1 MTKSKIETIKNFP
14 NPVGTWTLLD
24 LIGDGLY
31 SEVYTA
37 KHNKKNMMVA
47 MKITDNIWDRKER
60 LLHEI
65 DILRHHSQ
73 HPNII
78 KFQGC
83 FLKRRHLTLT
93 AEDQLWFAL
102 EYCQGGS
109 VSELARRVRD
119 KGNRIREN
127 IIAYIIRETMN
138 ALAFLHERN
147 IIHRDIKGGNILLT
161 SEAHVKLIDFDVS
174 AMLKTSQQRRQ
185 SCTGT
190 SYWVAPE
197 VIACKSYANQ
207 QFEERSYDSRCDTW
221 SLGITA
227 IELADGKPPFA
238 EQHPDRAMYKI
249 LRSVPSTVK
258 EPTLWR
264 ADFNDFIKCKVT
276 TELGDKTFSA
286 FRCLAKNAD
295 KRPFIQDL
303 FAHPLIKDVPEKP
316 VVIRQQLQNLMK
328 DVGCL
333 SGPITQNV
341 ADVEAN
347 ITSRMLKKNRNQF
360 FNYSIN
366 DLAKLEDLNEDSLLS
381 HLISRYNM
389 GQIYTYIG
397 DILIAVNPFKPL
409 KIYNDEYSNRYRS
422 ADITKH
428 DPHIY
433 AIASATYNDLIIN
446 KRNQCCIISGESGAG
461 KTVSAGFLVQHLTK
475 LGNATT
481 RALEQK
487 ILQVNPLLE
496 AFGNAQTLF
505 NDNSSRFGKY
515 LEMKFADDG
524 TVTGAQLSQFLLE
537 KSRIVSQANEER
549 NFHILYYILY
559 GFQFNKIAKKY
570 HLPENPEAAIFQYLP
585 YHKSDTTKAIKTRYI
600 DKFREVQECFHVIGF
615 SKEELDNTFSIL
627 AAVLQIGDID
637 FLRDQSNEHLIER
650 SLIKNNEKLCVVA
663 KLLSVNAED
672 IEDALIRNTTA
683 AAGEVIVMNN
693 TVTKATECRDAMA
706 KALYGRLFAW
716 IVDRINNL
724 LKPDSHYDRL
734 YNIGILDIFGF
745 EKFDKNSFEQLCI
758 NIANEQI
765 QYFFNRHIFSLEQEE
780 YVTEGIN
787 LDTVSFKD
795 NKPVLDMF
803 LNRRNGLLTILDD
816 ETVLT
821 TSSTRTLVDKLHE
834 GLAKNEYYLQ
844 PRDNSA
850 SFAIFHYA
858 AKVIYDASLF
868 LFKNRDTLQQDIVQ
882 LLSTSGN
889 VLLQSFFQDNGTFSA
904 HPSTKT
910 TYIPRKNANLLSI
923 NDNSDQFRSL
933 PYPKGRPR
941 SGSNTHSK
949 LTVASYFRN
958 SLAEL
963 LSKMTEAQPHFVRC
977 IKPNSRNEADNF
989 DQDRVLTQLTY
1000 TGVIETTNIRRQ
1012 GFPNRISFTDFMARY
1027 QSLGFSATRKVQP
1040 TSDNCEK
1047 ILKACKIEDFA
1058 IGKTKVFL
1066 RYYHIQQLAKQ
1077 FEKQHQYAVIIQ
1089 KEIKGWVARRRFK
1102 RILRNVLVLQKTIRG
1117 WLAWVKYSR
1126 VKTFRSNCAI
1136 KIQAAVKGWLARI
1149 HHKQWMET
1157 ANESAIVIQKF
1168 IRGWLERVK
1177 YWRKTRKNV
1186 VQKNRWNVRKSAVVL
1201 PSEKQLPANNKL
1213 SRPMTNDNLQERQS
1227 MRSNGLNAHG
1237 RSKQP
1242 SIGLSAHNIRSK
1254 RRKQPFS
1261 TDNPYERYYIKVT
1274 NWDAPNVINE
1284 NGDLSS
1290 PGLLRSSRKRE
1301 ERIQRMFAT
1310 LTYYNII
1317 SANRI

>member
-264 ADFNDFIKCKVT
+264 ADFNDFIKW
-276 TELGDKTFSA
+276 
-286 FRCLAKNAD
+286 CLAKNAD

-316 VVIRQQLQNLMK
+316 VVVSVQKHFNHLKFIVIAEFNT
-328 DVGCL
+328 
-333 SGPITQNV
+333 IH
-341 ADVEAN
+341 EAAV
-347 ITSRMLKKNRNQF
+347 KNRNQF

-409 KIYNDEYSNRYRS
+409 KIYNNEYSNRYRS

-570 HLPENPEAAIFQYLP
+570 HLPENPEAAIF
-585 YHKSDTTKAIKTRYI
+585 HDTTKAIKTRYI

-650 SLIKNNEKLCVVA
+650 SLIKNNEKLRVVA

-716 IVDRINNL
+716 IVDRINML

-882 LLSTSGN
+882 LLSTS
-889 VLLQSFFQDNGTFSA
+889 A

-933 PYPKGRPR
+933 PYPKVKSLKSKKKLPHLLGRPR

-1012 GFPNRISFTDFMARY
+1012 GFPNRISFADFMARY

-1089 KEIKGWVARRRFK
+1089 KA
-1102 RILRNVLVLQKTIRG
+1102 IRG

-1136 KIQAAVKGWLARI
+1136 KIQAG
-1149 HHKQWMET
+1149 
-1157 ANESAIVIQKF
+1157 
-1168 IRGWLERVK
+1168 
-1177 YWRKTRKNV
+1177 NV
-1186 VQKNRWNVRKSAVVL
+1186 L
-1201 PSEKQLPANNKL
+1201 
-1213 SRPMTNDNLQERQS
+1213 
-1227 MRSNGLNAHG
+1227 
-1237 RSKQP
+1237 
-1242 SIGLSAHNIRSK
+1242 
-1254 RRKQPFS
+1254 
-1261 TDNPYERYYIKVT
+1261 Y
-1274 NWDAPNVINE
+1274 
-1284 NGDLSS
+1284 
-1290 PGLLRSSRKRE
+1290 
-1301 ERIQRMFAT
+1301 
-1310 LTYYNII
+1310 
-1317 SANRI
+1317 